1 MMLGP
6 QVKRYAFRLGK
17 PKCRLIQYRS
27 GWSLFFLLK
36 VALSNL
42 RGLGAIETGGGM
54 SATFPVGTTVVRWS
68 LIHLL
73 LVGSFL
79 AVVMFSRGSSTAH
92 AAPAPSVHVRAIPAF
107 ARKYGLPC
115 SACHTA
121 WPELN
126 NFGQVFRDNGY
137 QLGNE
142 RDSPIWQN
150 PSYFPVTF
158 RMTPQWHRESTNNLG
173 IDSIPGGGPGSTLI
187 SGKVQQNG
195 FDLSGMDLWTAGTLY
210 RNISFSLL
218 PSADSTGAFHFENAW
233 VRFDNIKGS
242 SWLNVKLGK
251 FELDNLISEK
261 RFLFLSANGGIYQ
274 TYHYDVPG
282 TVNDFGYGDNQLGVE
297 IAGHSRNSYTRY
309 SASVLSS
316 NDGNVGFTG
325 GTGAPANRGYDVNLA
340 FSQAFNG
347 GSLGLQRVGV
357 FSYFGERPTYFQ
369 TSTSTDGQGGQATLA
384 LVGLGNKPF
393 YRVGVGG
400 DFFLKKLE
408 FLPSFLYGH
417 DSAYLGA
424 GVPSTSALPLGA
436 KAPAF
441 AGGFLESHY
450 YVSPQLVFFG
460 RFEKI
465 DVSQQAFVNAGLPK
479 DYGNVT
485 AYTMGYRWYPIM
497 FSRAGLAWHSEYSIV
512 RSNGFLPLSGN
523 GAGLQVF
530 SLSNPVWSSSVM
542 LGFDFDF

>member
-1 MMLGP
+1 
-6 QVKRYAFRLGK
+6 
-17 PKCRLIQYRS
+17 
-27 GWSLFFLLK
+27 
-36 VALSNL
+36 
-42 RGLGAIETGGGM
+42 M
-54 SATFPVGTTVVRWS
+54 SIRFPIRTTAVRWS
-68 LIHLL
+68 LIGLL
-73 LVGSFL
+73 LVGGFL
-79 AVVMFSRGSSTAH
+79 GLVMFGHGGSTAH
-92 AAPAPSVHVRAIPAF
+92 AAPLPGIHVRAIPAF

-158 RMTPQWHRESTNNLG
+158 RMTPQWHRESTNNLAV
-173 IDSIPGGGPGSTLI
+173 DSIPGGGPGSTFV

-218 PSADSTGAFHFENAW
+218 PSADSTGAFHFEAAW
-233 VRFDNIKGS
+233 VRFDNLKGS
-242 SWLNVKLGK
+242 NWLNLKVGK

-282 TVNDFGYGDNQLGVE
+282 TINDFGYGDNQLGVE
-297 IAGHSRNSYTRY
+297 LAGHSKNSYTRY
-309 SASVLSS
+309 SVSVLSS
-316 NDGNVGFTG
+316 NDGNVGFTSG
-325 GTGAPANRGYDVNLA
+325 SGAPSNRGYDVNLA

-347 GSLGLQRVGV
+347 GSLGLQRIGA
-357 FSYFGERPTYFQ
+357 FGYFGQRPTYYQ
-369 TSTSTDGQGGQATLA
+369 SSTGSDGSTVA
-384 LVGLGNKPF
+384 LIGFGNKPF

-408 FLPSFLYGH
+408 FLPSIMYGH
-417 DSAYLGA
+417 DNAYLGA
-424 GVPSTSALPLGA
+424 GVPSTSPLPAGA

-441 AGGFLESHY
+441 LGGFLESHY

-460 RFEKI
+460 RFERI
-465 DVSQQAFVNAGLPK
+465 GVSQQAFVNGGFPN

-485 AYTMGYRWYPIM
+485 AYAVGYRWYPIM
-497 FSRAGLAWHSEYSIV
+497 FSRAGLAWHSEYSIAK
-512 RSNGFLPLSGN
+512 SNGFLPLSGN
-523 GAGLQVF
+523 GGGLQVF
-530 SLSNPVWSSSVM
+530 SVANPVWSSSVM